1 MSGVRVVTDSACDL
15 TVEVAAERGI
25 TVVPLTIRFG
35 DEELLDRRRCV

>member
-25 TVVPLTIRFG
+25 VPLTIRFG
-35 DEELLDRRRCV
+35 D